1 MNKLRIGVVGCG
13 PIAQNAHLPAIEKA
27 RDIRLQAIADTD
39 AGLRE
44 AVAQRYQAYSAYKHS
59 DEILADPDVD
69 LVILAVSDRLHV
81 PLAKDAI
88 RGPDTVRR

>member
-44 AVAQRYQAYSAYKHS
+44 AVAQRYHAHSALS
-59 DEILADPDVD
+59 PE
-69 LVILAVSDRLHV
+69 
-81 PLAKDAI
+81 AI
-88 RGPDTVRR
+88 RTGHIKAHGLGQSKELRRAGFGLRLRFARK